1 MSSKSGRTFGRHA
14 VPPKMEDIVLGALDY
29 STDGIAIGTI
39 DGTILYHNKAWFDIH
54 NWASTYD
61 VRGRNIKEVER
72 EELKPILAA
81 VFKGLHEKGQFTG
94 TFGITRP
101 DGLYNDLLINAQVI
115 KRFKPPVVVAILRRV
130 TELVQARKALE
141 RRSAELAVLNE
152 IHRVMTA
159 ARDRRTV
166 VCKMLRLLGDFVGAK
181 AVGMYEA
188 ERGGDY
194 VRLVECYGLPP
205 KVRARTERIPKND
218 RMFQKVLRTRRLI
231 VLEEDL
237 SRRMAGRWDIRRA
250 MGFARTLSILFR
262 ESAERKH
269 LVVFGMGAD
278 CDIGPEV
285 RRFLE
290 TAARQFGAALDRVE
304 MIGTL
309 GMRERELAR
318 RSDELEVFAKLHNSM
333 ISSGER
339 SVVLRRMFKII
350 TRFVG
355 SSGLAMYRID
365 PAADYAELIEYIGLP
380 ERIART
386 VRRVPVT
393 KGTAFAAMIR
403 SEKVFVIEEELPD
416 YRGGRTDVRKRV
428 GVKTTVGF
436 VFRTGGINDYLL
448 VTGFEGKKHISA
460 ELRHFFENVGRHFA
474 IAVERLDFI
483 DTLEARERE
492 LHALNARL
500 LEAGEEERRQ
510 CALRLHDE
518 FGQALAGLHLELAG
532 MEKRFS
538 APDPRAH
545 EAFAGARERIRT
557 IANSMRSLSKSL
569 HPALLDELG
578 LLPTLEWYAAE
589 WKREAG
595 IDVRLSSAGFD
606 EEPPRPVALTFYWV
620 VQECLANVRKHSG
633 ASRVKIMLAKGYPFA
648 ILSCEDNGKG
658 FSRTKGIRRKKGL
671 GLVSMRERVEF
682 LGGSFQIRSSPGK
695 GTQVRVKIPLEGR
708 RVR

>member
-1 MSSKSGRTFGRHA
+1 MRRERRSGRRA
-14 VPPKMEDIVLGALDY
+14 VPPDIGDLVLRALDY
-29 STDGIAIGTI
+29 STDGIAIGAI
-39 DGTILYHNKAWFDIH
+39 DGTIYYHNKAWFDIH
-54 NWASTYD
+54 NWARDYD
-61 VRGRNIKEVER
+61 VRGRNIKDVER
-72 EELKPILAA
+72 KELKPMLAA
-81 VFKGLHEKGQFTG
+81 VFESLHSKGRFSG
-94 TFGITRP
+94 TFGVTRP
-101 DGLYNDLLINAQVI
+101 DGFYHDILINAQIV
-115 KRFKPPVVVAILRRV
+115 KRFKPPVVIAILRNV
-130 TELVQARKALE
+130 TDLMRSKKTVEN
-141 RRSAELAVLNE
+141 RSAELAVLNE
-152 IHRVMTA
+152 IHRVMTGA
-159 ARDRRTV
+159 CDRKTV
-166 VCKMLRLLGDFVGAK
+166 VRKMLRLLGDFVGAC
-181 AVGMYEA
+181 AAGFYEVDPS
-188 ERGGDY
+188 RDY
-194 VRLVECYGLPP
+194 VQLVECYGLPP
-205 KVRARTERIPKND
+205 RVRRRIERVPMND
-218 RMFQKVLRTRRLI
+218 EAFGKILA
-231 VLEEDL
+231 
-237 SRRMAGRWDIRRA
+237 SRRSFIMEEHLPRHRGGRADIRRA
-250 MGFARTLSILFR
+250 MGLKRVIGLVLRTGTRRDYQLI
-262 ESAERKH
+262 
-269 LVVFGMGAD
+269 FGLKTET
-278 CDIGPEV
+278 DITPEI
-285 RRFLE
+285 RHFLE
-290 TAARQFGAALDRVE
+290 TAGNQFGIALDRVE

-318 RSDELEVFAKLHNSM
+318 RSDELEVFVKLHNSM
-333 ISSGER
+333 ISSGKR

-365 PAADYAELIEYIGLP
+365 PVADYAELIEYIGLP
-380 ERIART
+380 ERMART

-436 VFRTGGINDYLL
+436 VFRTGGNNDYLL